1 MNRKQ
6 FLHIM
11 LFLCVSMLLS
21 RCAANT
27 AQNQMQFGLKAAKE
41 DLWDEA
47 VFRWKKV
54 VTADPNSSA
63 AHNNL
68 AVAYERRGLWEEA
81 EKEYQ
86 IAVRLSP
93 RNEYIQANYEKF
105 KSRRDSQKEDEKEKE
120 DEKKKR

>member
-6 FLHIM
+6 FLQIL

-21 RCAANT
+21 HCAANT
-27 AQNQMQFGLKAAKE
+27 AQTQMQFGLKAAKDE
-41 DLWDEA
+41 LWDEA

-54 VTADPNSSA
+54 VAGDQNSSA

-68 AVAYERRGLWEEA
+68 AVAYERDGLWEEA

-105 KSRRDSQKEDEKEKE
+105 KTRRDSQKENEKEKK
-120 DEKKKR
+120 DEKKKK

>member
-1 MNRKQ
+1 
-6 FLHIM
+6 
-11 LFLCVSMLLS
+11 MLLS
-21 RCAANT
+21 HCAANT
-27 AQNQMQFGLKAAKE
+27 SQNQMQFGLKAAKD

-54 VTADPNSSA
+54 AAGNPDSSA

-68 AVAYERRGLWEEA
+68 AVAYEKSGLWEEA

-105 KSRRDSQKEDEKEKE
+105 KSRRDSQKEDEKEKK
-120 DEKKKR
+120 DEKKKK